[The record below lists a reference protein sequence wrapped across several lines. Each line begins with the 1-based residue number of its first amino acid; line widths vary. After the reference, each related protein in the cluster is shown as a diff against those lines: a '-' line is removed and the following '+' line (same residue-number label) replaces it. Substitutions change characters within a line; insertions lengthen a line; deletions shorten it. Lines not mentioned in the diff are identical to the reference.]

1 VTPKRA
7 PVVEYWVMRVVL
19 HHGRPRTPLAE
30 IATMALVNRGTYAQ
44 LPDGSIAEPVE
55 QCSTEHAA
63 HEARERLKRDNP
75 REDYRVIINAD
86 V

>member
-19 HHGRPRTPLAE
+19 HHGRPR
-30 IATMALVNRGTYAQ
+30 TMALVNRGTYAQ